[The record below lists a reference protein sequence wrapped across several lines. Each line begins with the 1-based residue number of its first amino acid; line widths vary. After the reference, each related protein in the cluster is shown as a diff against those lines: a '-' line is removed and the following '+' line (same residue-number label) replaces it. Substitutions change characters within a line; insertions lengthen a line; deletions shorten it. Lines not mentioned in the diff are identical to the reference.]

1 MELSLG
7 SASSSSSRKR
17 THASLARPWQR
28 WQRKMDAA
36 VIQDN
41 VECGDADDE
50 LAKLI
55 FEEDARS
62 RKRKR

>member
-1 MELSLG
+1 
-7 SASSSSSRKR
+7 
-17 THASLARPWQR
+17 
-28 WQRKMDAA
+28 MDAA

-41 VECGDADDE
+41 VECSDADDE

-55 FEEDARS
+55 SEEDARS